1 MKSQRISRPV
11 GKKECNATRPR
22 GRSLGCPT
30 GRRADTTC
38 KKVALTK
45 PSRTR
50 RGGYG
55 ATRFFAIT
63 AGMPFQQIQCH
74 FRPPFFFARHPAVT
88 LFLFSLR
95 SLFDGTSRPGKS
107 RESVPGNLVRP
118 AKHCQRAMK
127 RLLDNI
133 RARARS
139 PPNRRRLVREATL
152 LHLCWGVLTT
162 AATSKLFSSQS
173 RCPCKLL

>member
-1 MKSQRISRPV
+1 MPDGSSRGYNLQKSSPH
-11 GKKECNATRPR
+11 KTLPNSAR
-22 GRSLGCPT
+22 GLRSYTLFRYYC
-30 GRRADTTC
+30 
-38 KKVALTK
+38 
-45 PSRTR
+45 
-50 RGGYG
+50 GY
-55 ATRFFAIT
+55 AIP
-63 AGMPFQQIQCH
+63 ANSLVQCH

-95 SLFDGTSRPGKS
+95 SLFDGTSRPGES

-127 RLLDNI
+127 GLLDNI

-173 RCPCKLL
+173 RCPCKL